1 MLIDTHFHLDLMENM
16 QSFIYS
22 FLSSDIG
29 IIAVGTTPKAYEREM
44 QFCSEAKNIR
54 VGLGFHPQLVM
65 DRSEEINEFLSL
77 MPKAQYIGEIG
88 LDFNSAYMSTNEK
101 QIECFRAIVNACME
115 QGHKVLS
122 IHSIKAAGA
131 VIDEL
136 ETARTFQTCK
146 CIFHWFSGTVS
157 ERNRAIE
164 NGALFSI
171 NPKMLRT
178 KSGQETIKAIPEE
191 SILLETD
198 APFTMKYNSAEELK
212 NELLYMVKAISDL
225 REQDMYG
232 IIEKNSA
239 AVLENRLDPAF
250 FPAHDLCIKR

>member
-1 MLIDTHFHLDLMENM
+1 MDSGQSGEREMLIDTHVHLDLMENM
-16 QSFIYS
+16 QSLICDFC
-22 FLSSDIG
+22 SSDIG
-29 IIAVGTTPKAYEREM
+29 IIAVGTTPKAFVREL
-44 QFCSEAKNIR
+44 QFCSGTKNIR

-65 DRSEEINEFLSL
+65 ERSEEIYAFLSL

-88 LDFNSAYMSTNEK
+88 LDFNSAYTSSKDE
-101 QIECFRAIVNACME
+101 QIKCFRAIVNSCME

-122 IHSIKAAGA
+122 IHSVKAAGA

-136 ETARTFQTCK
+136 ERARTFQTCK
-146 CIFHWFSGTVS
+146 CIFHWFTGNVS
-157 ERNRAIE
+157 ERKRAIE

-171 NPKMLRT
+171 NPRMLRT

-198 APFTMKYNSAEELK
+198 APFTMKYHSAIELRR
-212 NELLYMVKAISDL
+212 ELMYMVEAISDL

-239 AVLENRLDPAF
+239 VMWGELV
-250 FPAHDLCIKR
+250 